1 VEESTHPERSSTWV
15 GTARSPIMA
24 IGGATGV
31 LLAAFF
37 FTVALP
43 LVALPFAVVALA
55 LTSFSTIAVTINAD
69 GLHVA
74 FGPWGVPTKRIPLSD
89 IEAAQAIEV
98 RPMRWGGWGYRWLPW
113 KRATAV
119 VLRRGPGVQVNRVG
133 GRTFV
138 VTVDDAPKAAAVLN
152 ELKRA

>member
-1 VEESTHPERSSTWV
+1 M
-15 GTARSPIMA
+15 GTARSRVMA
-24 IGGATGV
+24 VGGATCV

-43 LVALPFAVVALA
+43 LVALPFAVVAIG
-55 LTSFSTIAVTINAD
+55 LTSISTIAVTVDSD

-74 FGPWGVPTKRIPLSD
+74 FGPWGVPKMRIPLSE
-89 IEAAQAIEV
+89 IEDAEAIDV
-98 RPMRWGGWGYRWLPW
+98 RPMRWGGWGYRWVPW

-119 VLRRGPGVQVNRVG
+119 VLRGGPGLKLTRAG

-138 VTVDDAPKAAAVLN
+138 VTVDEAGRAAAVLN
-152 ELKRA
+152 DLKRA